1 MLLLPTYKFKI
12 INEQIIFKMKK
23 LLLKIGILTGIALA
37 LTACY
42 PEGAEYTEDLD
53 LVVTNYDPDYNFK
66 GIQTY
71 YMADS
76 IYHIV
81 DEGVTPD
88 RTYDAYIIS
97 ELEKNFDALGYE
109 RLDTTDVG
117 SSEPDVAVVVTAV
130 KITYYDYYS
139 YPWYPGWGWGWYWKG
154 TDYWGYPGYGWGYPW
169 YGGGYV
175 TSYETGTVLW
185 DMFDPDN
192 VDKENEIIN
201 VEWMGAIN
209 GLLGT
214 SKPDTKDRIT
224 RGINQAFEQSP
235 YLRGE

>member
-1 MLLLPTYKFKI
+1 M
-12 INEQIIFKMKK
+12 NK
-23 LLLKIGILTGIALA
+23 LLFKIGILAGIAVA
-37 LTACY
+37 LTSCY
-42 PEGAEYTEDLD
+42 PGGAEYTEDLD
-53 LVVTNYDPDYNFK
+53 LVVTDYNPDYNFK
-66 GIQTY
+66 VIQTY

-97 ELEKNFDALGYE
+97 ELERNFDALGYE
-109 RLDTTDVG
+109 RLDTNDIG
-117 SSEPDVAVVVTAV
+117 SPEPDVAVVVTAIKV
-130 KITYYDYYS
+130 TYYNIYS
-139 YPWYPGWGWGWYWKG
+139 YPWYPGWGWG
-154 TDYWGYPGYGWGYPW
+154 YPDYGWGYPW
-169 YGGGYV
+169 YGGSYV

-192 VDKENEIIN
+192 VDKDNKIIY

-214 SKPDTKDRIT
+214 SKQNTKDRIT

-235 YLRGE
+235 YLRSE